1 MLLNL
6 VRTLGTARL
15 PSVVFVLG
23 GPGAGKGT
31 QCMRIVQVLHRGRCG
46 VIY

>member
-1 MLLNL
+1 MLINL
-6 VRTLGTARL
+6 VRTLSAARV

-31 QCMRIVQVLHRGRCG
+31 QCMKIVQVLHSEEC
-46 VIY
+46 V